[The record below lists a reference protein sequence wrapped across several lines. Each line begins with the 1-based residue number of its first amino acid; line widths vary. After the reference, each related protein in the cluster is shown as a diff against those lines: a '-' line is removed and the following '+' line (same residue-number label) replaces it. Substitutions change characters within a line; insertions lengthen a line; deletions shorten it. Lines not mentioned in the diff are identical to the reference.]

1 MRTAIATVSLSGT
14 LTEKL
19 TAASRAGFDGVE
31 IFENDLL
38 ASRLAPEEVRERCA
52 DLGLSIDLYQPMRDM
67 EAVPEEEFSRNLRRA
82 RRKFEVM
89 RRLGADTVLVCSSVH
104 AAAVDDDELAARQL
118 SQLADL
124 AQEFGIRVAYEA
136 LAWGRHV
143 STYDHAWRIVEAADH
158 PALGTCLDSFH
169 ILSRGSDPKAIAD
182 IPGEKIFFLQLADAP
197 LLAMDVLQW
206 SWHYR
211 CFPGQGGFDV
221 AGLVR
226 HVLRAGYDG
235 PLSLEVFNDV
245 FRQAEAG
252 PAAVDA
258 HRSLLVL
265 QESLGSV
272 ELPGPVVPTGVA
284 FAELVTPDAEPVSEV
299 LGALGFA
306 RTARHRS
313 KPVDLWEQ
321 GEARVLVNTG
331 PAVRR
336 EGTGL
341 AAIGLESPDP
351 AGAAR
356 RAEALLSPVLPR
368 RRATTDAPLDAVAA
382 PDGTELFFCA
392 TGRPELPDWRGDFED
407 VVHTATTP
415 GVHAASG
422 YGAHPA
428 TAPGAHVATGS
439 GVPAA
444 TGRGAR
450 DVTGLGT
457 QDAPG
462 LGAYTATEP
471 GACAPKQPGAHA
483 RTTPGGQ
490 AASEPDAQDTP
501 APDAH
506 TATTP
511 GVHTATEPGAPAATR
526 PRAHTAPKPDAQD
539 TTAPGAQNT
548 TAPDAHT
555 APTPHVTRIDHL
567 ALVQP
572 WHQFDEAALFHR
584 SVLGLSAQESVD
596 VADPY
601 GLLRSRAVANGDG
614 SVRIVLSVGAA
625 PRDDTVHAQHIALAT
640 DDVVAAA
647 RRFLAAGGR
656 LLPIPANYYDDLAAR
671 FEFADG
677 ELETYRELGI
687 LYDRDA
693 HGEFRHCYTRTVGRV
708 FFELVQRDG
717 GHRGYGAQNAPVR
730 LAAQHLTGG

>member
-1 MRTAIATVSLSGT
+1 MRTSIATVSLSGS

-38 ASRLAPEEVRERCA
+38 ASRLTPEEIRERCA
-52 DLGLSIDLYQPMRDM
+52 DLGLSIDLYQPMRDV
-67 EAVPEEEFSRNLRRA
+67 EAVPEEEFGRNLRRA
-82 RRKFEVM
+82 RHKFEVM

-104 AAAVDDDELAARQL
+104 PLAVDDDDLAAGQL
-118 SQLADL
+118 GQLADL

-143 STYDHAWRIVEAADH
+143 STYDHAWRIVERADH

-169 ILSRGSDPKAIAD
+169 ILSRGSDPKGIQD

-206 SWHYR
+206 SRHYR

-221 AGLVR
+221 AGLVG

-252 PAAVDA
+252 PTAVDA

-265 QESLGSV
+265 QEAVGPAG
-272 ELPGPVVPTGVA
+272 LPEPVVPTGVA

-306 RTARHRS
+306 RIARHRG
-313 KPVDLWEQ
+313 KPVDLWQQ

-331 PAVRR
+331 PAARR
-336 EGTGL
+336 DGTGL

-356 RAEALLSPVLPR
+356 RAEALLAPVLPR
-368 RRATTDAPLDAVAA
+368 RRAADDVPLDAVAA
-382 PDGTELFFCA
+382 SDGTELFFCA
-392 TGRPELPDWRGDFED
+392 TGRPELPDWRTDFEP
-407 VVHTATTP
+407 V
-415 GVHAASG
+415 
-422 YGAHPA
+422 
-428 TAPGAHVATGS
+428 
-439 GVPAA
+439 
-444 TGRGAR
+444 
-450 DVTGLGT
+450 
-457 QDAPG
+457 
-462 LGAYTATEP
+462 
-471 GACAPKQPGAHA
+471 
-483 RTTPGGQ
+483 
-490 AASEPDAQDTP
+490 
-501 APDAH
+501 AH
-506 TATTP
+506 TAADR
-511 GVHTATEPGAPAATR
+511 G
-526 PRAHTAPKPDAQD
+526 
-539 TTAPGAQNT
+539 
-548 TAPDAHT
+548 
-555 APTPHVTRIDHL
+555 VTRIDHL

-572 WHQFDEAALFHR
+572 WHHFDEAALFHR
-584 SVLGLSAQESVD
+584 SVLGLAAQESVD

-601 GLLRSRAVANGDG
+601 GLLRSRAVSNADG
-614 SVRIVLSVGAA
+614 SVRIALSVGAA
-625 PRDDTVHAQHIALAT
+625 PHDDTVHAQHIALAT
-640 DDVVAAA
+640 HDVVAAA

-671 FEFADG
+671 YEFADG
-677 ELETYRELGI
+677 ELETFRELGI

-730 LAAQHLTGG
+730 LAAQHVTAG